1 MIWDAIV
8 VGAGPAGCA
17 AAYDLAAAGHRV
29 LLVDKARF
37 PRPKACAGGLTAKA
51 VKALR
56 YSIDPV
62 VRHTVREIHLEH
74 RSAPGGVL
82 AIRRSKPVCAMTVR
96 SELDAYCLDQTCRR
110 GAVFRRIGPILSLR
124 EEADR
129 VLLRLEGEPDPLIGR
144 LLLGADGVHSRVRA
158 LVGEA
163 AWFRTGFALEA
174 NVPYSVTGRTFPL
187 VFDFA
192 PVAGG
197 YGWLF
202 PRNDHVNV
210 GLYSAGPAM
219 APEPAVDDSGMPG
232 TRSCSAP
239 ARVDPAPII
248 DRALLADYIAARC
261 GTREHDRAA
270 GQFLGMGAS
279 GYTPSASRILLAG
292 DAAGF
297 VDPLTGEGIHGA
309 IASGQA
315 AAAAMLGHLRRGGD
329 AAGLYTAKLS
339 RLRADL
345 AVAERAARRFY
356 ARPERG
362 FRLMQLPLVRQAVL
376 HSYSEGVSLGALA
389 FGIGVVRRL
398 AGSSQP
404 VEPHQ

>member
-56 YSIDPV
+56 YPIDPV
-62 VRHTVREIHLEH
+62 VRNTVREIHLEH

-82 AIRRSKPVCAMTVR
+82 SVGRSKPVCAMTVR

-129 VLLRLEGEPDPLIGR
+129 VLLSLEGEPDPLICR

-158 LVGEA
+158 LAGKST
-163 AWFRTGFALEA
+163 WFRTGFALEA
-174 NVPYSVTGRTFPL
+174 NVPYRVTGRTFPL

-210 GLYSAGPAM
+210 GLYSAGAAM
-219 APEPAVDDSGMPG
+219 APEPAVEDSGQSG
-232 TRSCSAP
+232 TGSPSAP
-239 ARVDPAPII
+239 RVNPAPII
-248 DRALLADYIAARC
+248 DRALLADYIAKRC
-261 GTREHDRAA
+261 GTREHDRAT
-270 GQFLGMGAS
+270 GQFLGMGAA

-345 AVAERAARRFY
+345 AVAERAACRFY

-362 FRLMQLPLVRQAVL
+362 FRLMQIPLVRQAVL

-389 FGIGVVRRL
+389 FGIGMARRL
-398 AGSSQP
+398 VGSRQT